1 MHSETGIWTGV
12 PATPLSR
19 GEIDI
24 GLFEERL
31 ADFLERYGTRVVVGA
46 EVAEALGHGDGRER
60 LARLVEACGF
70 EDRTE
75 AFVREVLDELSRA
88 SSASVARVSLGG
100 VDLPRELLL
109 IFLEEMMPGTG
120 FVNIHQLEHLEA
132 LCNVEVPPDERADLQ
147 RVLREYPVRLSHHT
161 LRQIRLSEDIGYQYL
176 PFTGELSDEG
186 QVHTWIGHFHQGVVE
201 QMYENRVIL
210 VLHMSCPVY
219 CRFCFRKHKECRE
232 QPPPSIED
240 VDAALEYLAGNDH
253 VREVVLTGGE
263 PLMNRKTVERSIY
276 GLARIPHIETVR
288 LAARTISYYPQMLR
302 QHGDFWMR
310 FLIKAREDLAAVG
323 KHLEVAGHFIH
334 PDEASVASLEI
345 IAELARNGIP
355 VYVQTPFLAGCNDD
369 GKVLA
374 RLYHEL
380 RLRGAEMHYIF
391 CPCSAIKGNRRY
403 WSPISMALR
412 AANDMRAIL
421 SDRAIP
427 HITTATQIGKIDWFT
442 SGWAVGRDEDDPD
455 YLWIRTPYTRQYFSQ
470 FVGEL
475 DIDGIRENEDGML
488 ETRFMADIGDEALFV
503 TPSVDLPDLDDL
515 DEGEEPPYDE
525 EQVSG
530 LYEHLP
536 DIGPDVVASGCEKLS
551 RVHLTRVELRTDC
564 DDDELRLM
572 VDSIASQP
580 PITDAVLR
588 TDTALPYSLDE
599 IERVVEA
606 LRAGTQVRCF
616 RMRSRAFHED
626 PLLYDASVVE
636 RYAALQQLDVAD
648 PVRFELETLVLSAD
662 QLQDS
667 HRRIVELLHQHGITV
682 YLNSCLLRDIND
694 SPLAMRALSSKCR
707 RFGFEF
713 HHLYVAGAQTQRHW
727 NSGRPLDL
735 DTIVGIATELRRNC
749 SGRELPRLVIS
760 TELGVV
766 DFGPGCHI
774 RPGPSRGVAE
784 ISLWPYRLDY
794 FRSMDPEF
802 EWPDGVREAEGSPVV
817 LMPGLRCRTAWGPP
831 RRP

>member
-1 MHSETGIWTGV
+1 MHSETGIWTGEST
-12 PATPLSR
+12 TPLSR

-31 ADFLERYGTRVVVGA
+31 VDFLERYGTRMVVGA
-46 EVAEALGHGDGRER
+46 ELAEVLGMGGGQER
-60 LARLVEACGF
+60 LSRLVEACGF

-75 AFVREVLDELSRA
+75 AFIRAVLDELSRA
-88 SSASVARVSLGG
+88 SSSSVARVSPGG
-100 VDLPRELLL
+100 IDLPRELLL
-109 IFLEEMMPGTG
+109 IFLEEMMPGSG
-120 FVNIHQLEHLEA
+120 FVNVLELEHLEA
-132 LCNVEVPPDERADLQ
+132 LCNVEVPAGERDELQ
-147 RVLREYPVRLSHHT
+147 RVLRDYPVRLSHHT
-161 LRQIRLSEDIGYQYL
+161 LRQIRLSEHVGYQYL
-176 PFTGELSDEG
+176 PFADELSDEG
-186 QVHTWIGHFHQGVVE
+186 QVHTWIGRFHQGVVE

-232 QPPPSIED
+232 QPPPTLED
-240 VDAALEYLAGNDH
+240 VDAALDYLAGNDQ

-288 LAARTISYYPQMLR
+288 LAARTISYHPQMLR
-302 QHGDFWMR
+302 QHRDFWLR

-334 PDEASVASLEI
+334 PDEASIASLEI
-345 IAELARNGIP
+345 VAELARNGIP

-369 GKVLA
+369 GEVLA

-412 AANDMRAIL
+412 VANDLRAIL

-442 SGWAVGRDEDDPD
+442 SGWAVGRDEDDPRC
-455 YLWIRTPYTRQYFSQ
+455 LWIRTPYTREYFSR
-470 FVGEL
+470 FVEEL
-475 DIDGIRENEDGML
+475 EIDGIRENEDGML
-488 ETRFMADIGDEALFV
+488 ETRFMADIGDEELFV
-503 TPSVDLPDLDDL
+503 TPEVDLPDLDDL
-515 DEGEEPPYDE
+515 DEEEEPPYDE
-525 EQVSG
+525 DQVSA
-530 LYEHLP
+530 LYELLP
-536 DIGPDVVASGCEKLS
+536 DIGPDVVASGCARLS

-564 DDDELRLM
+564 DDDELGRI
-572 VDSIASQP
+572 VDYIASHP

-588 TDTALPYSLDE
+588 TDTELPHSLDE

-616 RMRSRAFHED
+616 RMRSRAFHDD

-636 RYAALQQLDVAD
+636 RYAAMQRLEVAD

-667 HRRIVELLHQHGITV
+667 HRRIVERLHQRGITV

-694 SPLAMRALSSKCR
+694 TPLAMRALTSKCR

-713 HHLYVAGAQTQRHW
+713 HHLYVAGARTQRHW
-727 NSGRPLDL
+727 NSERPVDL
-735 DTIVGIATELRRNC
+735 DTIVGVATELRRNC

-760 TELGVV
+760 TELGEV

-794 FRSMDPEF
+794 FRSMDPAF
-802 EWPDGVREAEGSPVV
+802 EWPEGVREVDGSPVV
-817 LMPGLRCRTAWGPP
+817 LMPGLRSRTGWGPP